1 MRSGPEPARELPL
14 GKLLRQ
20 LVDRGTALGE
30 AQLDMA
36 RAEFAQDIG
45 VQLRRLGVFA
55 AAALL
60 IAFGLQFLVVSM
72 VLVLATKL
80 GGWLASL
87 VVSVSCLILGA
98 AVLAVA
104 RSRAGAP
111 FLEKTLEALR
121 EDLRWFR
128 ALLR

>member
-1 MRSGPEPARELPL
+1 MRSGPERSRELPL
-14 GKLLRQ
+14 RELLRR

-60 IAFGLQFLVVSM
+60 IVFGLQFLVVSM
-72 VLVLATKL
+72 VLALATRL

-87 VVSVSCLILGA
+87 VVSVSCLIAGA

-104 RSRAGAP
+104 RSRTGAP
-111 FLEKTLEALR
+111 FLKKTLEALG
-121 EDLRWFR
+121 EDLRWLR